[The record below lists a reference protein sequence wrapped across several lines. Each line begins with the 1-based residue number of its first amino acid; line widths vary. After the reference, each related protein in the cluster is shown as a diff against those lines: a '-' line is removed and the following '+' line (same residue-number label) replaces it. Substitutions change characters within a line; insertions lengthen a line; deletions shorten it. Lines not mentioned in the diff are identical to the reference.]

1 MQASGPLVPYL
12 VAFSFLLRKFITLSF
27 YFPTFPTVQF
37 LLANIESKL
46 RRVASSMPSKGAQ
59 VYMRLRFRM
68 QNMEKAFIVLFTVGG
83 CSCSGPLILMLCDL
97 FPSSFSGP
105 FPTVQ
110 FLFANVQSK
119 LRRVASSM
127 PSKGTSVRG

>member
-27 YFPTFPTVQF
+27 YFPTFPTVW
-37 LLANIESKL
+37 LLFANVQSKL

-68 QNMEKAFIVLFTVGG
+68 QNMEKAFIVLFTVV
-83 CSCSGPLILMLCDL
+83 PALL
-97 FPSSFSGP
+97 FRTFSGP

-110 FLFANVQSK
+110 L
-119 LRRVASSM
+119 LI
-127 PSKGTSVRG
+127 TSYQY